1 MAQTRTRAGSVAA
14 SGASPH
20 SISLK
25 VLRLSHPSL
34 SPAHTLP
41 GTDSI
46 AKASLPYPTAP
57 TDPFPLSPLL
67 ALPPAF
73 GAAYVGTVFSCTLCA
88 NNELPSSSPIVV
100 RDVQLSAE
108 LQVPS
113 GSIALGLEGPDAVD
127 GRDIQPAQTL
137 QKVVRHELR
146 EDGPHV
152 LAVTVTYQE
161 TRDDTTNKRTFRKL
175 YQFVA
180 QPALG
185 VRTKVGDLAAKKDT
199 PDTRRF
205 VLEAQLENLTETP
218 VVLEKVTVSTAQGLT
233 SKSLNWNDAD
243 DKPILSPQDVMQVAF
258 TLQQIQGEQL
268 DETNGRT
275 VLAQLHV
282 DWRSP
287 MGEKGSLT
295 TGWLGSRA
303 R

>member
-1 MAQTRTRAGSVAA
+1 VLDGLLADSEIL
-14 SGASPH
+14 H
-20 SISLK
+20 SR
-25 VLRLSHPSL
+25 RLSHPSL
-34 SPAHTLP
+34 APAHTLP
-41 GTDSI
+41 GTDTL

-57 TDPFPLSPLL
+57 ADSFPLSPLL

-88 NNELPSSSPIVV
+88 NNELSPSSPVVV

-113 GSIALGLEGPDAVD
+113 GSIALPLEGPDAAEEQDV
-127 GRDIQPAQTL
+127 QPAQTL
-137 QKVVRHELR
+137 QRVVRHELR

-161 TRDDTTNKRTFRKL
+161 TRDDATNKRTFRKL

-199 PDTRRF
+199 PDARRF
-205 VLEAQLENLTETP
+205 VLEAQLENLTDKS
-218 VVLEKVTVSTAQGLT
+218 VVLEKVTVSTVQSLT
-233 SKSLNWNDAD
+233 SKSLNWNEAD
-243 DKPILSPQDVMQVAF
+243 DKPVLNPQDVMQVAF
-258 TLQQIQGEQL
+258 ALQQMQGEQL
-268 DETNGRT
+268 DEKNGRT
-275 VLAQLHV
+275 ILAQLHV

-287 MGEKGSLT
+287 MGDKGSLT
-295 TGWLGSRA
+295 TGWLASRA
-303 R
+303 S

>member
-1 MAQTRTRAGSVAA
+1 M
-14 SGASPH
+14 
-20 SISLK
+20 
-25 VLRLSHPSL
+25 SHPSL

-41 GTDSI
+41 GEDSL
-46 AKASLPYPTAP
+46 AKASLPYPSAP

-88 NNELPSSSPIVV
+88 NNEVAPSSSTTI
-100 RDVQLSAE
+100 RDVHLSAE

-113 GSIALGLEGPDAVD
+113 GSITLALEGPDATEGQD
-127 GRDIQPAQTL
+127 MQPAQTL
-137 QKVVRHELR
+137 QKVVRHELH

-185 VRTKVGDLAAKKDT
+185 VRTKVGDLAARKDA

-205 VLEAQLENLTETP
+205 VLEAQLENLTETT
-218 VVLEKVTVSTAQGLT
+218 VVLDKVALSTAKGLT
-233 SKSLNWNDAD
+233 SKSLNWSEDG

-258 TLQQIQGEQL
+258 TLHQTQGEEL
-268 DETNGRT
+268 DEKNGRA
-275 VLAQLHV
+275 VLAQLNV
-282 DWRSP
+282 EWKSP

-295 TGWLGSRA
+295 TGWLGSRG

>member
-1 MAQTRTRAGSVAA
+1 MLDELLADRRLFDSC
-14 SGASPH
+14 
-20 SISLK
+20 
-25 VLRLSHPSL
+25 RLSHPSL
-34 SPAHTLP
+34 APAHTLP
-41 GTDSI
+41 GTDAI
-46 AKASLPYPTAP
+46 ARASLPYPTAP
-57 TDPFPLSPLL
+57 ANSFPLSPLL

-88 NNELPSSSPIVV
+88 NNELSPSSPVVV

-113 GSIALGLEGPDAVD
+113 GSIALPLEGPDAADEEDV
-127 GRDIQPAQTL
+127 QPAQTL
-137 QKVVRHELR
+137 QRVVRHELR

-161 TRDDTTNKRTFRKL
+161 TRDDATNKRTFRKL

-199 PDTRRF
+199 PDARRF
-205 VLEAQLENLTETP
+205 VLEAQLENLTEKS
-218 VVLEKVTVSTAQGLT
+218 VVLEKVTVSTAQSLT
-233 SKSLNWNDAD
+233 SKSLNWNEAE
-243 DKPILSPQDVMQVAF
+243 DKPILNPQDVMQVAF

-268 DETNGRT
+268 DEKNGRT
-275 VLAQLHV
+275 ILAQLHV

-287 MGEKGSLT
+287 MGERGSLT
-295 TGWLGSRA
+295 TGWLASRA

>member
-1 MAQTRTRAGSVAA
+1 MAQARAAGSVAGA
-14 SGASPH
+14 GASPH

-41 GTDSI
+41 GDDLI
-46 AKASLPYPTAP
+46 ARASLPYPAAP
-57 TDPFPLSPLL
+57 NDAFPLSPLL

-88 NNELPSSSPIVV
+88 NNELPPSSPIVV

-113 GSIALGLEGPDAVD
+113 GSIALDLEGPDTVEGQD
-127 GRDIQPAQTL
+127 TQPAQTL
-137 QKVVRHELR
+137 QRIVRHELR

-161 TRDDTTNKRTFRKL
+161 TRDDATNKRTFRKL

-185 VRTKVGDLAAKKDT
+185 VRTKVGDLAARKDV
-199 PDTRRF
+199 PNARRF

-218 VVLEKVTVSTAQGLT
+218 IVLEKAIVSTAQGLT
-233 SKSLNWNDAD
+233 SKSLNWTATDEN
-243 DKPILSPQDVMQVAF
+243 PILSPQDVMQVAF
-258 TLQQIQGEQL
+258 TFEQTQGEDL
-268 DETNGRT
+268 DEKNGRT

>member
-1 MAQTRTRAGSVAA
+1 M
-14 SGASPH
+14 
-20 SISLK
+20 
-25 VLRLSHPSL
+25 
-34 SPAHTLP
+34 
-41 GTDSI
+41 
-46 AKASLPYPTAP
+46 
-57 TDPFPLSPLL
+57 
-67 ALPPAF
+67 
-73 GAAYVGTVFSCTLCA
+73 
-88 NNELPSSSPIVV
+88 
-100 RDVQLSAE
+100 
-108 LQVPS
+108 
-113 GSIALGLEGPDAVD
+113 
-127 GRDIQPAQTL
+127 
-137 QKVVRHELR
+137 R

-152 LAVTVTYQE
+152 LAVTVAYQE

-268 DETNGRT
+268 DEKNGRT

>member
-1 MAQTRTRAGSVAA
+1 MAQARAGSVAGT
-14 SGASPH
+14 GASPH
-20 SISLK
+20 SVSLK

-41 GTDSI
+41 GTDHI
-46 AKASLPYPTAP
+46 AKASLPYPAAP
-57 TDPFPLSPLL
+57 ADAFPLSPLL

-73 GAAYVGTVFSCTLCA
+73 GAAYCRTS
-88 NNELPSSSPIVV
+88 
-100 RDVQLSAE
+100 SAE

-113 GSIALGLEGPDAVD
+113 GSIALPLEGPDAAEEQD
-127 GRDIQPAQTL
+127 SQPAQTL
-137 QKVVRHELR
+137 QRVVRHELR

-161 TRDDTTNKRTFRKL
+161 TRDDATNKRTFRKL

-185 VRTKVGDLAAKKDT
+185 VRTKVGDLAAKKDAS
-199 PDTRRF
+199 DMRRF
-205 VLEAQLENLTETP
+205 VLEAQLENLTEKS

-233 SKSLNWNDAD
+233 SRSLNWSEVD
-243 DKPILSPQDVMQVAF
+243 DRPILNPQDVMQVAF
-258 TLQQIQGEQL
+258 TLQQMQGEEL
-268 DETNGRT
+268 DEKNGRT
-275 VLAQLHV
+275 ILAQLHV

-295 TGWLGSRA
+295 TGWLASRA
-303 R
+303 K

>member
-1 MAQTRTRAGSVAA
+1 MAQARAGSIAGA
-14 SGASPH
+14 GASPH

-34 SPAHTLP
+34 SPAHTLA
-41 GTDSI
+41 GTDPI
-46 AKASLPYPTAP
+46 AKASLPYPTATP
-57 TDPFPLSPLL
+57 DSFPLAPLL

-88 NNELPSSSPIVV
+88 NNELPPSSPVAV
-100 RDVQLSAE
+100 QDVQLSAE

-113 GSIALGLEGPDAVD
+113 GSIALELEGSDAATEQD
-127 GRDIQPAQTL
+127 MQPAQTL
-137 QKVVRHELR
+137 QRIVRYELR

-161 TRDDTTNKRTFRKL
+161 TRDDITNKRTFRKL

-185 VRTKVGDLAAKKDT
+185 VRTKVGDLAAKKDAR
-199 PDTRRF
+199 DTRRF
-205 VLEAQLENLTETP
+205 VLEAQLENLTEKS
-218 VVLEKVTVSTAQGLT
+218 VVLERVTVSTAQGLT
-233 SKSLNWNDAD
+233 GRSLNWNEAD
-243 DKPILSPQDVMQVAF
+243 ERPMLNSQDVMQVAF
-258 TLQQIQGEQL
+258 TFQQVLGEQL
-268 DETNGRT
+268 EEKNGRT

-282 DWRSP
+282 DWKSQN
-287 MGEKGSLT
+287 GEMGSLT
-295 TGWLGSRA
+295 TGWLASRA

>member
-1 MAQTRTRAGSVAA
+1 
-14 SGASPH
+14 
-20 SISLK
+20 
-25 VLRLSHPSL
+25 VLDELLADETFFDSCRLSHPSL

-57 TDPFPLSPLL
+57 ADSFPLSPLL

-88 NNELPSSSPIVV
+88 NNELQPSSPVVV
-100 RDVQLSAE
+100 RDIQLSAE

-113 GSIALGLEGPDAVD
+113 GSIALPLEGPDAAEEQDV
-127 GRDIQPAQTL
+127 QPAQTL
-137 QKVVRHELR
+137 QRVVRHELR

-161 TRDDTTNKRTFRKL
+161 TRDDATNKRTFRKL

-185 VRTKVGDLAAKKDT
+185 VRTKVGDLAAKKNAQ
-199 PDTRRF
+199 DTRRF
-205 VLEAQLENLTETP
+205 VLEAQLENLTEKS

-233 SKSLNWNDAD
+233 SQSLNWNEAD
-243 DKPILSPQDVMQVAF
+243 DRPILNPQDVMQVAF
-258 TLQQIQGEQL
+258 TLQQTQGEQL
-268 DETNGRT
+268 DEKNGRT

-295 TGWLGSRA
+295 TGWLASRA